1 MLKIIRSSK
10 LKKMITTYI
19 SKEFLKNELVAIYF
33 KAIYSARIFGICVI
47 RKRKL
52 WEHFVSRQ

>member
-10 LKKMITTYI
+10 LKKMIITYM
-19 SKEFLKNELVAIYF
+19 SKDFLKNDLVSVHFQAV
-33 KAIYSARIFGICVI
+33 YSARMFGMCAI